1 MRYEIGEWVYGRKVQ
16 LNSHV
21 QFEKNFYSCPHE
33 YIGRKVDLRVTPS
46 SVSIY
51 LAGERLKTHPRFSPG
66 LSNRYRTDGIDLPN
80 GSGFT
85 EWTPERILSWASSI
99 GMATGIAIS
108 RILESRDYPEQSF
121 NSALAV
127 LRLSKTYSAKRL
139 ETACEMAIRTIYS
152 PRYAHLKAILSSGQD
167 ELYATR
173 ITVNAMEAKGCLR
186 GADYYR
192 NVIDKGVDDGS
203 DR

>member
-1 MRYEIGEWVYGRKVQ
+1 M
-16 LNSHV
+16 
-21 QFEKNFYSCPHE
+21 
-33 YIGRKVDLRVTPS
+33 
-46 SVSIY
+46 
-51 LAGERLKTHPRFSPG
+51 
-66 LSNRYRTDGIDLPN
+66 
-80 GSGFT
+80 
-85 EWTPERILSWASSI
+85 SWASSI
-99 GMATGIAIS
+99 GMATGIAIT

-167 ELYATR
+167 ELYTTR